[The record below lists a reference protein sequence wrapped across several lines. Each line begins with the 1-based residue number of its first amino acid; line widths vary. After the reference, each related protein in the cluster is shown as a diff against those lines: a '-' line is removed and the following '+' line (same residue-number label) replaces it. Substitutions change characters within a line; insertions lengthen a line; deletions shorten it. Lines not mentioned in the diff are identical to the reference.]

1 MHRFSLVLRHF
12 FFLVL
17 TLRPFFL
24 LALPEDHS
32 DPAFIQPFFPSSPPS
47 TIPAFPEQS
56 DVSSCPLDLPDSL
69 FPSVTRACGAHR
81 PLSRSR
87 CCPTLAAWLYAA
99 YARTALHPRV
109 GTDHPYDSL
118 PALPDDSET
127 CVDQLG
133 KAMQAKGV
141 DLARPNATCDLVYC
155 YCGIRLHVLSCP
167 EAFAVSADGKLAGDA
182 RVKKLEK
189 DCHAGSSRAACS
201 KCLIR
206 LRQLNEL
213 KGANSSSVESERK
226 SKIRNKDCQLMGL
239 TWLLAKN
246 RTAYMHPVT
255 AILRAF
261 MMNAGNPS
269 SEPTSCSLIGD
280 GMPLAVDSAEL
291 DSSSSAPLDRF
302 TCRVFLLLMWIVLL
316 CYSNR
321 F

>member
-1 MHRFSLVLRHF
+1 MLSFPLFLRRF
-12 FFLVL
+12 FFFALS
-17 TLRPFFL
+17 LRPIL
-24 LALPEDHS
+24 ILALPEDLP

-69 FPSVTRACGAHR
+69 FSSVTRACGVHR
-81 PLSRSR
+81 PLSRPR

-99 YARTALHPRV
+99 YARTALHPRS
-109 GTDHPYDSL
+109 GTGHPYDAL

-133 KAMQAKGV
+133 KAMRAKGV
-141 DLARPNATCDLVYC
+141 NLARPNGTCDLVYC
-155 YCGIRLHVLSCP
+155 YCGIRLQVLSCP
-167 EAFAVSADGKLAGDA
+167 EAFAVSGDGKLAGDV

-189 DCHAGSSRAACS
+189 DCNAGSSRAACS
-201 KCLIR
+201 KCLIS
-206 LRQLNEL
+206 LRQLNEQ
-213 KGANSSSVESERK
+213 KGANSSRLASERK

-261 MMNAGNPS
+261 MVIGGDAS
-269 SEPTSCSLIGD
+269 SCSLIGD
-280 GMPLAVDSAEL
+280 EMPLPVDSAVL
-291 DSSSSAPLDRF
+291 GSSSSTPLDRF
-302 TCRVFLLLMWIVLL
+302 TCRVFLLLTWIVLL
-316 CYSNR
+316 FYSNH